1 MSATPSG
8 GVEFKRP
15 SQFGRYLL
23 LRTIQSGGMGVVSLA
38 YDSIRKDIV
47 VIKRL
52 SEARRNEAEAATR
65 FRDEIDVAFRLKHRN
80 LVKAVDWGNV
90 DGEPYLS
97 VEWVAGQDVRATIQR
112 AAHLGNFVP
121 TSVAASIVCGVCDA
135 LEYAHPRIGFVHRDV
150 SPGNVMI
157 GYDGVIRLVDY
168 GIALSEVKTHQTA
181 IGVVAGTSGFLSPE
195 QLQGSPADARSDLY
209 ALGAVLWNLLTGAP
223 LVGRGEDEASKQAL
237 CERFA
242 RFRDDVPAGL
252 GLLLWKTLHRD
263 PACRF
268 ASASDMRGALEEI
281 VQPAGQQEVAEYL
294 GAIFGIEKRQL
305 FADVLEWQRDYDIR
319 PRHSDDEPPVVL
331 PAASV
336 RLVRGEDAETQ
347 KHGNTEILD
356 VVDRRSRAPLVIVAV
371 AVVALVLSGVILALA
386 KMGQGQRG
394 GPARVETA
402 LPTPVVTSQAAPVPV
417 SPPQV
422 KLTTTVETPA
432 APKLTEPVKSKT
444 SEADRPRRVDAPAP
458 PSSAPNVDAQLNRAR
473 SLVRGGQVA
482 LARGVLAELIREPSA
497 TERATVALADLEWHQ
512 GAYDEAIRLAT
523 KAIRHGAGVDALLLR
538 ASAELDAKHYGEAAE
553 DFAHVL
559 KLAPTNKDAFEGL
572 TVAQQQM
579 RRPTP

>member
-8 GVEFKRP
+8 GVELERP
-15 SQFGRYLL
+15 SQFGPYQL
-23 LRTIQSGGMGVVSLA
+23 LRTIQSGGMGVVALA
-38 YDSIRKDIV
+38 YDSSRKDIV

-52 SEARRNEAEAATR
+52 SQARRNEPEAVTR
-65 FRDEIDVAFRLKHRN
+65 FRDEIGVAFRLKHRN
-80 LVKAVDWGNV
+80 LVSAVDWGNV

-97 VEWVAGQDVRATIQR
+97 VEWVAGQDVRAAIQR
-112 AAHLGNFVP
+112 AAHLGEFVP
-121 TSVAASIVCGVCDA
+121 ASVAASIVCGVCHA

-157 GYDGVIRLVDY
+157 GYDGVARLVDY

-195 QLQGSPADARSDLY
+195 QLQGRPADARSDLY
-209 ALGAVLWNLLTGAP
+209 SLGAVFWNLLTGAP
-223 LVGRGEDEASKQAL
+223 LVGRGEDDASKQGL

-242 RFRDDVPAGL
+242 RFRDDVPAEL
-252 GLLLWKTLHRD
+252 GLLLWKTLHKD

-268 ASASDMRGALEEI
+268 ASAADMRGAVEQI
-281 VQPAGQQEVAEYL
+281 VRPAEPEEVAEYL
-294 GAIFGIEKRQL
+294 SRLFGTEKRQL
-305 FADVLEWQRDYDIR
+305 FGDLLEWQRDYDIR
-319 PRHSDDEPPVVL
+319 PRDSAEDLVVL
-331 PAASV
+331 PAAGV
-336 RLVRGEDAETQ
+336 RLVRDGDAETK
-347 KHGNTEILD
+347 KHGNTAILE
-356 VVDRRSRAPLVIVAV
+356 VVGRRSRVPLVIVAV
-371 AVVALVLSGVILALA
+371 VGVALVLSGVILALA
-386 KMGQGQRG
+386 KMGQGQQR
-394 GPARVETA
+394 GPAHVETA
-402 LPTPVVTSQAAPVPV
+402 PATPVSTPQPTPGPVI
-417 SPPQV
+417 PPQV
-422 KLTTTVETPA
+422 KLTTTVA
-432 APKLTEPVKSKT
+432 APAPQKPVEPVKSKRG
-444 SEADRPRRVDAPAP
+444 EPVRLHRVDVPAVP
-458 PSSAPNVDAQLNRAR
+458 PSAPNVDEQLSRAR

-482 LARGVLAELIREPSA
+482 LARGVLADLIREPVA

-538 ASAELDAKHYGEAAE
+538 ASAELDSKHYSEAAE

-579 RRPTP
+579 RRPVP